1 MNRNRSEMVLMSGAA
16 ATALLAFAPYPAN
29 AQDEKDD
36 ARRGA
41 RDEIVVTA
49 RRTEESLQDVPGAVS
64 AFSADALQQIGASDP
79 TGLQGAVPNLNIVQS
94 RGSSNATNIYLRGV
108 GQPDVLQTFDP
119 AVGFYVDDVYYSR
132 IRGTQMDLFDL
143 ERVEVLRGPQGTL
156 YGKNTIGGALKLI
169 SRRPDQDARAM
180 GQVTLGNYGQ
190 TEARLSASGP
200 LSDTLAVGGAL
211 LRAKRD
217 GYVVNPTNA
226 EEYNDRDAWAG
237 RAQLVWDPTSRL
249 NVYLTADYA
258 EEDNAMTLGQPTNS
272 VFNFLGQPLQI
283 VPTPLPEYDY
293 TGVRSDW
300 LANQTAMTHWGLAAT
315 ATIELS
321 DEFSLKSITAY
332 RDLHTK
338 DNYDVDA
345 TRFEIFDAFLDVEQN
360 QISQE
365 LQGIYE
371 SDRLTVIG
379 GFYYLREHITS
390 FQKAE
395 ADDLV
400 RGFFL
405 PPFPPFIPPNVPAT
419 FFLRTI
425 DEDLLTSGWAAFGN
439 ASYKLTDR
447 LSISGGV
454 RYTEEKKDYFRHT
467 DAFSDNILLTAPNT
481 LDDNDKW
488 TDVSPSATIDYKLS
502 DNALVY
508 ARYAEG
514 YKSGGFNGRANSPA
528 ENVPYEPEEMRS
540 YEAGVKTDWPEQG
553 LRLNLTGF
561 YNDYKNF
568 QARVQDT
575 TTTLPPQILL
585 TVLNAGKLEVY
596 GAEFEMAYSPVE
608 ALLIDAQVGYQ
619 HTDYVEF
626 DDERFTNFG
635 GSRAFQT
642 PAFSPK
648 WNARI
653 GASYAFDLDSL
664 GELRL
669 NGAAKFR
676 SRMALAVDNTL
687 INSNV
692 ELPGMFSDDYW
703 LFDASLVWTSANDM
717 FIVSAFGR
725 NLSDKLYRTDA
736 QEFSNLGN
744 MRTVYYGAPR
754 TYGVVLTVRL

>member
-1 MNRNRSEMVLMSGAA
+1 MMLMSGAA
-16 ATALLAFAPYPAN
+16 ATALLAFAPCPAN

-36 ARRGA
+36 AARGA

-64 AFSADALQQIGASDP
+64 AFSADSLQQIGASDP

-132 IRGTQMDLFDL
+132 IRGTQLELFDID
-143 ERVEVLRGPQGTL
+143 RVEVLRGPQGTL
-156 YGKNTIGGALKLI
+156 YGKNTIGGALKLVT
-169 SRRPDQDARAM
+169 RRPDQDARAFA
-180 GQVTLGNYGQ
+180 QATLGNYGQ
-190 TEARLSASGP
+190 TEVRVGASGP

-237 RAQLVWDPTSRL
+237 RAQMVWDPTSQL
-249 NVYLTADYA
+249 NIYITADYA
-258 EEDNAMTLGQPTNS
+258 EEDNAMVLGQPTNS
-272 VFNFLGQPLQI
+272 LFNFLGQPI
-283 VPTPLPEYDY
+283 YVSPTPLPKYDF
-293 TGVRSDW
+293 TGQRSEW
-300 LANQTAMTHWGLAAT
+300 LDNQTAMTHWGVSGTAAL
-315 ATIELS
+315 ELS

-332 RDLHTK
+332 RDLHTI

-345 TRFEIFDAFLDVEQN
+345 TPLEIFDAFLDVEQN
-360 QISQE
+360 QFSQE

-371 SDRLTVIG
+371 SDRLTVVG
-379 GFYYLREHITS
+379 GVYYLREHITS
-390 FQKAE
+390 FQMAE

-405 PPFPPFIPPNVPAT
+405 PAFPPFIPPNAPAT
-419 FFLRTI
+419 FFVRTI
-425 DEDLLTSGWAAFGN
+425 DEDLVTSGWAAYAN
-439 ASYKLTDR
+439 ASFKLTDR

-454 RYTEEKKDYFRHT
+454 RYTEEKKDYFRDT

-481 LDDNDKW
+481 LDDEDKW
-488 TDVSPSATIDYKLS
+488 SDVSPSATLDYRIN
-502 DNALVY
+502 DNVMVY

-514 YKSGGFNGRANSPA
+514 YKSGGFNGRANSAA
-528 ENVPYEPEEMRS
+528 ENFPYEPEEMKS
-540 YEAGVKTDWPEQG
+540 YEAGVKSDWPEQR

-575 TTTLPPQILL
+575 TTTIPPQILL
-585 TVLNAGKLEVY
+585 TVLNAGKLEIY
-596 GAEFEMAYSPVE
+596 GVEFEMTYAPVE
-608 ALLIDAQVGYQ
+608 ALVIDAQVGYQ
-619 HTDYVEF
+619 HTEYDEF

-648 WNARI
+648 WTARA
-653 GASYAFDLDSL
+653 GASYRFDLDSL

-669 NGAAKFR
+669 NGSAKFR
-676 SRMALAVDNTL
+676 SRMALAVDNTI
-687 INSNV
+687 INTDI

-703 LFDASLVWTSANDM
+703 LYDASLVWTAENGMLS
-717 FIVSAFGR
+717 VGAFGR
-725 NLSDKLYRTDA
+725 NLADKLYRTDA

-744 MRTVYYGAPR
+744 TRTVYYGAPR